1 MWLVVEK
8 TSWKV
13 IYSGE
18 ERSHAEIYRNTCSKP
33 SDYIILDEDDKVE
46 VKVGNLLRWFQN
58 INDLDLWELD
68 ETGDGIRDYLREVF
82 NK

>member
-1 MWLVVEK
+1 MWLVVDK

-13 IYSGE
+13 VYSGE
-18 ERSHAEIYRNTCSKP
+18 ERNHAEIYRNTCSKP

-46 VKVGNLLRWFQN
+46 VKVGNLLSWFQN

-68 ETGDGIRDYLREVF
+68 ETGDGIRDYLKEVL
-82 NK
+82 K